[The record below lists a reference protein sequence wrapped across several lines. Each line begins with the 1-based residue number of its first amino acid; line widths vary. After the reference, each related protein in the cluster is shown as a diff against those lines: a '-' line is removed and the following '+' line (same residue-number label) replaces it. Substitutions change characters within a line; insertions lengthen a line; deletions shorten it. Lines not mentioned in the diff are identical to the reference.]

1 MLTIFVGIIC
11 YVHICSSLGIE
22 GEKSQE
28 VTIALTIVLEQNKEK
43 GGKMKLLW
51 R

>member
-1 MLTIFVGIIC
+1 MLTISVGIIC
-11 YVHICSSLGIE
+11 YVHIYNSLGIE

-28 VTIALTIVLEQNKEK
+28 VTIALTIVLEQNKET